1 MSHLAMAGA
10 ARDGS
15 KPVGLRCADSEDREW
30 AAVQMNPSGADAS
43 KPVIHRPSSSLRL
56 ANLVNLTLAAIFVTD
71 TEGVIQYW
79 TRGAGEFYGWTQ
91 KEAIGKR
98 SDEYLRSVFL
108 KPVEGIRG
116 EIVQHQRQHRIA
128 VALAAALLANLLVA
142 RIQAQSQPPQYVT
155 TVWQTEQ
162 GLPQNSV
169 NAMVQDHRGYLW
181 IGTFGGWRALMACAS
196 RFSIRRIRQVSAAI
210 RFSLGTKAAP
220 ECCGSVRWA
229 ALSSGWMMMLPS
241 PTPSATACRAERQ
254 TAEPQEAR
262 NED

>member
-15 KPVGLRCADSEDREW
+15 EPVGLRCADSEDREL
-30 AAVQMNPSGADAS
+30 AAVQMNPSGTHAS
-43 KPVIHRPSSSLRL
+43 EPVIHRPSSSLRL
-56 ANLVNLTLAAIFVTD
+56 ANLVNLTLAAVFVTD

-128 VALAAALLANLLVA
+128 FALAAALLANLLVA

-169 NAMVQDHRGYLW
+169 NAMVQD
-181 IGTFGGWRALMACAS
+181 I
-196 RFSIRRIRQVSAAI
+196 AAI
-210 RFSLGTKAAP
+210 
-220 ECCGSVRWA
+220 
-229 ALSSGWMMMLPS
+229 SG
-241 PTPSATACRAERQ
+241 
-254 TAEPQEAR
+254 
-262 NED
+262 